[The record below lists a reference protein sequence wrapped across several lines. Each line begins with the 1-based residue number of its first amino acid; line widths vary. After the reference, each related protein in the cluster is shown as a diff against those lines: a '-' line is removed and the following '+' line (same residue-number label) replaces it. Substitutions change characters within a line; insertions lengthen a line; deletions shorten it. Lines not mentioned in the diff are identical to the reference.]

1 MKFIYFSG
9 TLLIGVL
16 SFKVSAAPDM
26 SGQLNEMD
34 IDKDKDGSISLEEFN
49 SNTLNRFSL
58 MDLDS
63 DGTLSK
69 DEFLASSNLR
79 FEKMD
84 LNSDG
89 VLKRREIRKGFK
101 QARKLKKTDDVREK
115 KQPKPFI
122 KQ

>member
-1 MKFIYFSG
+1 MKFKYFLG
-9 TLLIGVL
+9 PLLIGLL
-16 SFKVSAAPDM
+16 SFKVSTAPDM
-26 SGQLNEMD
+26 SGQLDE
-34 IDKDKDGSISLEEFN
+34 IDVDKDGSISLEEFN
-49 SNTLNRFSL
+49 SNTLNRFRL

-79 FEKMD
+79 FGKMD

-89 VLKRREIRKGFK
+89 ILKRREIRKGLK
-101 QARKLKKTDDVREK
+101 QARKDKKTNGVREK

>member
-1 MKFIYFSG
+1 MKLKYFFG
-9 TLLIGVL
+9 TLLIGLL
-16 SFKVSAAPDM
+16 SLKVSTASNK
-26 SGQLNEMD
+26 SGQLHEMD
-34 IDKDKDGSISLEEFN
+34 IDKDRSISLEEFN
-49 SNTLNRFSL
+49 SNALNRFSL

-69 DEFLASSNLR
+69 NEFLASSNLW

-89 VLKRREIRKGFK
+89 ALETREIRKGLK
-101 QARKLKKTDDVREK
+101 QARKDKRTYDIREK

>member
-1 MKFIYFSG
+1 MKFTYFFG

-16 SFKVSAAPDM
+16 SFKVSTASNM
-26 SGQLNEMD
+26 SVQLNEMD
-34 IDKDKDGSISLEEFN
+34 IDKDGSISLEEFN

-69 DEFLASSNLR
+69 EEFLASSNLR
-79 FEKMD
+79 FGEMD
-84 LNSDG
+84 LNSVG
-89 VLKRREIRKGFK
+89 ILKRREFRKSIK
-101 QARKLKKTDDVREK
+101 QAKKNKKTSDIREK
-115 KQPKPFI
+115 KQPKPFL

>member
-1 MKFIYFSG
+1 MKFIYFLG
-9 TLLIGVL
+9 TLLLGVL

-26 SGQLNEMD
+26 SGQLKEMD
-34 IDKDKDGSISLEEFN
+34 IDKDGSISLEEFN
-49 SNTLNRFSL
+49 SNTLNRFRL

-69 DEFLASSNLR
+69 EEFLASSNLR
-79 FEKMD
+79 FGEMD

-89 VLKRREIRKGFK
+89 ILKRREVRKSLK
-101 QARKLKKTDDVREK
+101 QARKDKKTNDIREK

>member
-1 MKFIYFSG
+1 
-9 TLLIGVL
+9 
-16 SFKVSAAPDM
+16 
-26 SGQLNEMD
+26 MD
-34 IDKDKDGSISLEEFN
+34 IDKDGSISLVEFN

-89 VLKRREIRKGFK
+89 VLKRREIRKGLK
-101 QARKLKKTDDVREK
+101 QARKDKKTNDVRGK

>member
-1 MKFIYFSG
+1 MKFKYFLG
-9 TLLIGVL
+9 PLLIGLL
-16 SFKVSAAPDM
+16 SFKVSAASDM
-26 SGQLNEMD
+26 SGQLNE
-34 IDKDKDGSISLEEFN
+34 IDLDKDGSISLEEFN
-49 SNTLNRFSL
+49 SNTLKRFRL

-79 FEKMD
+79 FGKMD

-89 VLKRREIRKGFK
+89 ILKRREIRKGLK
-101 QARKLKKTDDVREK
+101 QARKDKKTNGVREK

>member
-1 MKFIYFSG
+1 MKFTYFFG

-16 SFKVSAAPDM
+16 SFKVSTAPDM
-26 SGQLNEMD
+26 SGQLDEMD
-34 IDKDKDGSISLEEFN
+34 VDKDGSISLEEFN
-49 SNTLNRFSL
+49 SNTLNRFGL
-58 MDLDS
+58 MDLDN

-89 VLKRREIRKGFK
+89 VLKRREIRKGLK
-101 QARKLKKTDDVREK
+101 KARKDKKNNDAREK

>member
-1 MKFIYFSG
+1 MKLKYFLG
-9 TLLIGVL
+9 PLLIGL
-16 SFKVSAAPDM
+16 FSFKVSTAPDM

-34 IDKDKDGSISLEEFN
+34 LDKDGSISLEEFN

-63 DGTLSK
+63 NGSLSK

-79 FEKMD
+79 FGKMD

-89 VLKRREIRKGFK
+89 ILKRREIRKGLK
-101 QARKLKKTDDVREK
+101 QAIHKR
-115 KQPKPFI
+115 
-122 KQ
+122 

>member
-1 MKFIYFSG
+1 
-9 TLLIGVL
+9 
-16 SFKVSAAPDM
+16 
-26 SGQLNEMD
+26 
-34 IDKDKDGSISLEEFN
+34 
-49 SNTLNRFSL
+49 

-63 DGTLSK
+63 DGSLSK

-89 VLKRREIRKGFK
+89 VLKKTEIRKGLK
-101 QARKLKKTDDVREK
+101 QARKDKKTNDGREK

>member
-1 MKFIYFSG
+1 MKLKYFLG
-9 TLLIGVL
+9 TLLIGLL
-16 SFKVSAAPDM
+16 SLKVSTASNM

-34 IDKDKDGSISLEEFN
+34 IDKDGSISLEEFI

-79 FEKMD
+79 FERMD

-89 VLKRREIRKGFK
+89 VLKRREIRKGLK
-101 QARKLKKTDDVREK
+101 QAEKIRRLMTLEK
-115 KQPKPFI
+115 KNSQNHS
-122 KQ
+122 

>member
-1 MKFIYFSG
+1 MKFKYFLG
-9 TLLIGVL
+9 PLLIGLL
-16 SFKVSAAPDM
+16 SFKVSTAPDI
-26 SGQLNEMD
+26 SGQFKEMD
-34 IDKDKDGSISLEEFN
+34 IDKDGSISLKEFN
-49 SNTLNRFSL
+49 SNTLNRFRL

-69 DEFLASSNLR
+69 EEFLVESNLR
-79 FEKMD
+79 FGEMD

-89 VLKRREIRKGFK
+89 ILKRREIRKSLK
-101 QARKLKKTDDVREK
+101 QARKDKKTNGVREK

>member
-1 MKFIYFSG
+1 MKFKIFFG
-9 TLLIGVL
+9 TLLIGL
-16 SFKVSAAPDM
+16 LHLKVCAASNM
-26 SGQLNEMD
+26 SGKLNEID
-34 IDKDKDGSISLEEFN
+34 IDKDGSISLEEFN
-49 SNTLNRFSL
+49 SNTLNRYSL

-89 VLKRREIRKGFK
+89 ILKRREIRKGLR
-101 QARKLKKTDDVREK
+101 QARKDKKTRGVREK

>member
-1 MKFIYFSG
+1 
-9 TLLIGVL
+9 
-16 SFKVSAAPDM
+16 M
-26 SGQLNEMD
+26 SGKLKEMD
-34 IDKDKDGSISLEEFN
+34 SDKDGSISLEEFN

-89 VLKRREIRKGFK
+89 ILKRIEIRKGLK
-101 QARKLKKTDDVREK
+101 QARKDKKTNVVREK

>member
-1 MKFIYFSG
+1 MKLRYFFG
-9 TLLIGVL
+9 TLLIGLL
-16 SFKVSAAPDM
+16 SLKVSTA
-26 SGQLNEMD
+26 SNLLGQLNEMD
-34 IDKDKDGSISLEEFN
+34 IDKVGSISLEDFN

-63 DGTLSK
+63 DGTLTK
-69 DEFLASSNLR
+69 EEFLASSKLR

-89 VLKRREIRKGFK
+89 ILKRREIRKGLK
-101 QARKLKKTDDVREK
+101 QARKDKKTNGVREK
-115 KQPKPFI
+115 KRPKLFI

>member
-1 MKFIYFSG
+1 MKFNYFLV
-9 TLLIGVL
+9 TLLIGLL
-16 SFKVSAAPDM
+16 SFKVSTAPNV
-26 SGQLNEMD
+26 SRQLNGMD
-34 IDKDKDGSISLEEFN
+34 TDKDGSISLEEFN

-69 DEFLASSNLR
+69 EEFLASSNLH
-79 FEKMD
+79 FGKMD

-89 VLKRREIRKGFK
+89 LLNRKEIRKGIK
-101 QARKLKKTDDVREK
+101 KARKDKKINGVKEK

>member
-1 MKFIYFSG
+1 MY
-9 TLLIGVL
+9 
-16 SFKVSAAPDM
+16 
-26 SGQLNEMD
+26 
-34 IDKDKDGSISLEEFN
+34 IDRDGSVSREEFN

-89 VLKRREIRKGFK
+89 VLKRKEIRKGLK
-101 QARKLKKTDDVREK
+101 QARKDKKTNGVREK

>member
-1 MKFIYFSG
+1 MKLILFLG
-9 TLLIGVL
+9 TLLIGLL
-16 SFKVSAAPDM
+16 SFKVSTAPDI
-26 SGQLNEMD
+26 SGQFKEMD
-34 IDKDKDGSISLEEFN
+34 IDKDRSISLKEFN
-49 SNTLNRFSL
+49 SNTLNRFRL

-69 DEFLASSNLR
+69 DEFLVSSNLR

-89 VLKRREIRKGFK
+89 VLKIREIRKGLK
-101 QARKLKKTDDVREK
+101 QARKDKNTSDIREK
-115 KQPKPFI
+115 KQPKPFL

>member
-1 MKFIYFSG
+1 MKFKYFLG
-9 TLLIGVL
+9 PLLIGLL
-16 SFKVSAAPDM
+16 SFKVSTAPDI
-26 SGQLNEMD
+26 SGQFKEMD
-34 IDKDKDGSISLEEFN
+34 IDKDGSISLKEFN
-49 SNTLNRFSL
+49 SNTLNRFRL

-89 VLKRREIRKGFK
+89 VLKRREIKKGLKQSRKD
-101 QARKLKKTDDVREK
+101 KKTNDVREK
-115 KQPKPFI
+115 RQPKPFI

>member
-1 MKFIYFSG
+1 MKLILFLG
-9 TLLIGVL
+9 TLLIGLL
-16 SFKVSAAPDM
+16 SFKVSTAPDI
-26 SGQLNEMD
+26 SGQFKEMD
-34 IDKDKDGSISLEEFN
+34 IDKDGSISLKEFN
-49 SNTLNRFSL
+49 SNTLNRFRL

-69 DEFLASSNLR
+69 EEFLVASNLR
-79 FEKMD
+79 FGEMD

-89 VLKRREIRKGFK
+89 ILKRREIRKSLK
-101 QARKLKKTDDVREK
+101 KARKDKKTNGVREK

>member
-1 MKFIYFSG
+1 MKLKYFIG
-9 TLLIGVL
+9 TLLIGLL
-16 SFKVSAAPDM
+16 SLKVSTASNM

-34 IDKDKDGSISLEEFN
+34 IDKDGSISLEEFN

-69 DEFLASSNLR
+69 EEFLASSNLR

-89 VLKRREIRKGFK
+89 VLKKREIKKGLKPRKD
-101 QARKLKKTDDVREK
+101 KKTNDVIEK
-115 KQPKPFI
+115 SQPKPFI

>member
-1 MKFIYFSG
+1 MVKGFTSVK
-9 TLLIGVL
+9 T
-16 SFKVSAAPDM
+16 
-26 SGQLNEMD
+26 
-34 IDKDKDGSISLEEFN
+34 
-49 SNTLNRFSL
+49 NTLNRFSL

-63 DGTLSK
+63 NGTLSK

-79 FEKMD
+79 FEKLD

-89 VLKRREIRKGFK
+89 VLKRREIRKGLK
-101 QARKLKKTDDVREK
+101 QTRKDKKTNDIREK

>member
-1 MKFIYFSG
+1 MKFKYFLG
-9 TLLIGVL
+9 PLLVGLI
-16 SFKVSAAPDM
+16 SFKVGTAPDI

-34 IDKDKDGSISLEEFN
+34 VDKDGSISLEEFN
-49 SNTLNRFSL
+49 SNTLNRFRL

-79 FEKMD
+79 FGKMD

-89 VLKRREIRKGFK
+89 ILKRREIRNGLK
-101 QARKLKKTDDVREK
+101 QARKDKKTNGVREK

>member
-1 MKFIYFSG
+1 MKLKFFFG
-9 TLLIGVL
+9 TLLIGLL
-16 SFKVSAAPDM
+16 SLKVSTASNM

-34 IDKDKDGSISLEEFN
+34 IDKDESISLEEFN
-49 SNTLNRFSL
+49 SDTLNHFSL

-69 DEFLASSNLR
+69 EEFLSSSNLR
-79 FEKMD
+79 FGEMD

-89 VLKRREIRKGFK
+89 ILKRREIRKSLK
-101 QARKLKKTDDVREK
+101 QARKDKKTNDIREK

>member
-1 MKFIYFSG
+1 MKLKYFFG
-9 TLLIGVL
+9 TLLIGLL
-16 SFKVSAAPDM
+16 SLKASTASNM

-34 IDKDKDGSISLEEFN
+34 IDKDGSISLEEFN
-49 SNTLNRFSL
+49 SNTLNRFRL

-69 DEFLASSNLR
+69 KEFLASSNLR
-79 FEKMD
+79 FGEMD
-84 LNSDG
+84 LNADEILTG
-89 VLKRREIRKGFK
+89 REIRKILK
-101 QARKLKKTDDVREK
+101 QARKDKKTNDIREK

>member
-1 MKFIYFSG
+1 MKYKYFFG
-9 TLLIGVL
+9 TLLIGLL
-16 SFKVSAAPDM
+16 SLKASTASNM
-26 SGQLNEMD
+26 SGKLNE
-34 IDKDKDGSISLEEFN
+34 IDVDKDGSISLEEFN

-63 DGTLSK
+63 DGTLTK
-69 DEFLASSNLR
+69 EEFLVSSNLR

-89 VLKRREIRKGFK
+89 ILKRREIRKGLK
-101 QARKLKKTDDVREK
+101 QARKDKKSNGVREK

>member
-1 MKFIYFSG
+1 MKLKYFFG
-9 TLLIGVL
+9 TLLIGLL
-16 SFKVSAAPDM
+16 SLKVSTATNM

-34 IDKDKDGSISLEEFN
+34 IDRDGSVSFEEFN

-58 MDLDS
+58 MDLES

-89 VLKRREIRKGFK
+89 VLNRREIRKSLK
-101 QARKLKKTDDVREK
+101 QARKVKKTNDVREK